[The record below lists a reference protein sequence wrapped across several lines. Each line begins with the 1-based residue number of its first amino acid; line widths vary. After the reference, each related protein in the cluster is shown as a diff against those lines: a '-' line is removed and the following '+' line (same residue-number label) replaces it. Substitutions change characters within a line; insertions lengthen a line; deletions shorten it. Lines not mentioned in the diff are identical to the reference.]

1 MVASGSS
8 NRPWSAHESRLQADP
23 IFAMR
28 RRHWEGLVAGK
39 KRLHRGQLLPGS
51 TSEEELKEQLQ
62 QVRIWQEELCAEWR
76 YAKMKVKSCVV
87 RAMYPRRLM
96 VNYLL
101 SLL

>member
-1 MVASGSS
+1 MVSPRVSPAG
-8 NRPWSAHESRLQADP
+8 RPHL
-23 IFAMR
+23 
-28 RRHWEGLVAGK
+28 RH
-39 KRLHRGQLLPGS
+39 
-51 TSEEELKEQLQ
+51 EEEALGGPGGGEEEAAQGTATAGLNIGGGAQEQLQ